1 MVLLHLSQLSPQVW
15 QRPYPKQTHT
25 YHMGSAVPLDVVVFI
40 LLINSGKAPGS
51 EAELEIFS
59 HCKASHHGHGCGWL
73 SGWEQQSHPSRSG
86 QRVVLSSSPPAAPR
100 YPSRS
105 CLGRYWASRGFS
117 CRTFVW
123 KADQAQ
129 ATLGGSVMGYQQR
142 GFLGEFF
149 AVLTQSSRLAGPSS
163 LPVPVVSYFF
173 LITKSQFNTKPAQ
186 FPCTV

>member
-129 ATLGGSVMGYQQR
+129 ATLGISDGLSAKRVLRRVFCSPDPKFTFSRPLLPTCSCSIILFPHYQ
-142 GFLGEFF
+142 
-149 AVLTQSSRLAGPSS
+149 
-163 LPVPVVSYFF
+163 
-173 LITKSQFNTKPAQ
+173 KPI
-186 FPCTV
+186 